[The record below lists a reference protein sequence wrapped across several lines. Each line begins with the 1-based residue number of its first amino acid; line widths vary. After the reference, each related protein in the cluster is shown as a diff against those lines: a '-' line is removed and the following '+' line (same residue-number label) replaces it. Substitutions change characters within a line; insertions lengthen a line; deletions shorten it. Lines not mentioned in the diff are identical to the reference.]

1 MRNKLVMALPLSLL
15 IISGCGTNQTTMV
28 SNSNEAFFTVGDT
41 TITKGDIYEYM
52 KMQNLDSGIIAMAE
66 TDLVNQLVPVTDEMN
81 ATVDERIAADKE
93 LYGEDTFLTMIN
105 YYGFADE
112 AAYRQSYLTNIQITE
127 LTKQYVEEN
136 WQEMMDTYIPRKAVV
151 LSFVDSSSSTSDTT
165 SDDSSDDSSEAT
177 TSVAQQNAQA
187 AYEALSSGEKD
198 LETIIEEYDLS
209 ADPQPVLYTTEDT
222 SLTNLLRTYIQT
234 NQVGYSTPVYDD
246 SNGTPTYYI
255 VYLADIDPNNFKD
268 EVLEELASYND
279 VAEASDQYYLRSNG
293 FYVYDQMILDAL
305 RTNYNDYL
313 TDEQQAPSEVS
324 STTSSN

>member
-1 MRNKLVMALPLSLL
+1 MLNKKSFGLTIAALLVVA
-15 IISGCGTNQTTMV
+15 GCSSNQTTTV

-41 TITKGDIYEYM
+41 TISKGDIYEYM
-52 KMQNLDSGIIAMAE
+52 KLQNLDSGIIAMAE

-93 LYGEDTFLTMIN
+93 LYGEETFNTMIN

-112 AAYRQSYLTNIQITE
+112 QAYRDAYLTNIQITE

-136 WQEMMDTYIPRKAVV
+136 WDAMIEQYNPRKAVV
-151 LSFVDSSSSTSDTT
+151 LAFVEESSNTEETDTT
-165 SDDSSDDSSEAT
+165 SEGDEAT
-177 TSVAQQNAQA
+177 TSKAQQDAQA

-198 LETIIEEYDLS
+198 LQTVIDEYNLT
-209 ADPQPVLYTTEDT
+209 ADPEPVLYTTDDT
-222 SLTNLLRTYIQT
+222 SLTNLVRTYIQT

-246 SNGTPTYYI
+246 SNGTPTYYV

-268 EVLEELASYND
+268 EVLDELASYND
-279 VAEASDQYYLRSNG
+279 VAEASDQYYLKSNG
-293 FYVYDQMILDAL
+293 FFVYDQMILDAL

-313 TDEQQAPSEVS
+313 SEEQAAPSEVAE
-324 STTSSN
+324 TTDAQ

>member
-1 MRNKLVMALPLSLL
+1 MLNKKSFGLTIAALLVVA
-15 IISGCGTNQTTMV
+15 GCSSNQTTTV

-41 TITKGDIYEYM
+41 TISKGDIYEYM
-52 KMQNLDSGIIAMAE
+52 KLQNLDSGIIAMAE

-93 LYGEDTFLTMIN
+93 LYGEETFNTMIN

-112 AAYRQSYLTNIQITE
+112 QAYRDAYLTNIQITE

-136 WQEMMDTYIPRKAVV
+136 WDAMIEQYNPRKAVV
-151 LSFVDSSSSTSDTT
+151 LAFVEESSNTEESETT
-165 SDDSSDDSSEAT
+165 SEEGDEAT
-177 TSVAQQNAQA
+177 TSQAQQNAQA

-198 LETIIEEYDLS
+198 LQTVIDEYNLT
-209 ADPQPVLYTTEDT
+209 ADPEPVLYTTDDT
-222 SLTNLLRTYIQT
+222 SLTNLVRTYIQT

-246 SNGTPTYYI
+246 SNGTPTYYV

-268 EVLEELASYND
+268 EVLDELASYND
-279 VAEASDQYYLRSNG
+279 VAEESDQYYLKSNG
-293 FYVYDQMILDAL
+293 FFVYDQMILDAL

-313 TDEQQAPSEVS
+313 SEEQAAPSEVAE
-324 STTSSN
+324 TTDAQ